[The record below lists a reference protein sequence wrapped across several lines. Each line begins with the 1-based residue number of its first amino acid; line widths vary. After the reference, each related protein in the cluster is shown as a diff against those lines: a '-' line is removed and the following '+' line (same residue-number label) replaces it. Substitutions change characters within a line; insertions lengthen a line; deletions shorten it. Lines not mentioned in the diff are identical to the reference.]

1 MDLKLLLRTEH
12 ICVPESL
19 LTRGPGSIT
28 AYVTAPSDSWAGL
41 TGHCPPAWI
50 LQNCRVGKTEAN
62 LSTGKASG
70 EIRME
75 HEA

>member
-1 MDLKLLLRTEH
+1 MDLKLLLRTQH

-28 AYVTAPSDSWAGL
+28 AYVTAPLDPRAGF

-50 LQNCRVGKTEAN
+50 LQNCQCG
-62 LSTGKASG
+62 
-70 EIRME
+70 
-75 HEA
+75 

>member
-28 AYVTAPSDSWAGL
+28 AYGTALLDPRAGL
-41 TGHCPPAWI
+41 TGHYPSAWI
-50 LQNCRVGKTEAN
+50 LHNCQYG
-62 LSTGKASG
+62 
-70 EIRME
+70 
-75 HEA
+75 